1 MSPRRAADPTRGG
14 KPQLYCSTD
23 CRTKAK
29 QGFKKAR
36 HVSTIKTCALPGCE
50 ITFPARTAKRFC
62 CVEHRALARNCCRC
76 DAPIPGAPGTKTRYC
91 RDCEAELRRARR
103 LDPLV
108 KAIEVSAQRLAKY
121 GITAE
126 QYEEMNRLQGG
137 RCLICG
143 QAERGTRRGIPKTLA
158 VDHDHDT
165 GEIRGLL
172 CSKCNTAIGLLDDD
186 PKRARAVARYL
197 DRPPAGPK

>member
-1 MSPRRAADPTRGG
+1 
-14 KPQLYCSTD
+14 
-23 CRTKAK
+23 
-29 QGFKKAR
+29 
-36 HVSTIKTCALPGCE
+36 
-50 ITFPARTAKRFC
+50 
-62 CVEHRALARNCCRC
+62 
-76 DAPIPGAPGTKTRYC
+76 
-91 RDCEAELRRARR
+91 
-103 LDPLV
+103 V

-186 PKRARAVARYL
+186 PKRASAPSRIWL
-197 DRPPAGPK
+197 GQS